1 MSASSTSTAVP
12 REGDSPRASPTARSR
27 ISSIR
32 VAPATAVFVGM
43 LLVTTVILLVATRH
57 FTFFYDEW
65 DFILHRRASGA
76 GTYLDPANGH
86 LVLFPVIVYKLLF
99 AIVGL
104 RHYTAYVLVDI
115 ALNLVCGTLLYV
127 LVRRR
132 LGPWLALVP
141 AGLLMLMGT
150 AYQDLTWP
158 FQICFLGSIA
168 GGLGA
173 FLALDRGD
181 LLGDLIAAALLAWS
195 LSSSA
200 VGLAFLVAA
209 AVLLIARGWSWQRAW
224 VIAVPAALFALW
236 YLGWG
241 QHEHVTLGVVLHA
254 PQYVANAAAD
264 AVAGIAGVDPSWGPA
279 LAVGALVLIMYSWR
293 RAGLGLPTPMLL
305 AAIAG
310 ALTFWGLAAIIR
322 TNGADPGASRYLYV
336 GAVFIWLVV
345 AEARVATN
353 VSGPWLALAGL
364 AVAGALIANLGALR
378 DSANDRR
385 TRDASVRASLAAVD
399 IARRYVSP
407 AFVPDPVNAPVLV
420 VGPYVAAVNQLGSP
434 AYTTGEL
441 LRAPETARAQ
451 ADKVLMRVE
460 HISAAAGAST
470 LSGSRPL
477 SVVLVKKGA
486 IIARGACHELVPSAR
501 PGVVQLSVPI
511 GSALLLANEG
521 GGQQDLVFARRFASK
536 FTGALAARIPPGST
550 RIIRFPVDRLPGLGW
565 KVQVVA
571 YGRVSL
577 CAS

>member
-1 MSASSTSTAVP
+1 MSASNTSTAVP
-12 REGDSPRASPTARSR
+12 REGDSPRASRTARSR

-65 DFILHRRASGA
+65 DFILHRRGSGVS
-76 GTYLDPANGH
+76 TYLDPANGH

-115 ALNLVCGTLLYV
+115 ALDLICGTLLYV

-209 AVLLIARGWSWQRAW
+209 AVLLIARGWSWRRAW

-310 ALTFWGLAAIIR
+310 ALTFWGLAATIR
-322 TNGADPGASRYLYV
+322 TNGVDPGASRYLYV

-378 DSANDRR
+378 DSANDRT

-460 HISAAAGAST
+460 GIFAASGPSRIAGTQPLNA
-470 LSGSRPL
+470 RP
-477 SVVLVKKGA
+477 
-486 IIARGACHELVPSAR
+486 IRGDLLQAQGPCRELVPRAY
-501 PGVVQLSVPI
+501 PAVVQVRLPVGSVLEI
-511 GSALLLANEG
+511 ANERG
-521 GGQQDLVFARRFASK
+521 GEDLLFARRFASK
-536 FTGALAARIPPGST
+536 FSRGRVAQIPPGST
-550 RIIRFPVDRLPGLGW
+550 RTIRFPVDRLPGLSW
-565 KVQVVA
+565 HVQVVA
-571 YGRVSL
+571 NGRVSL
-577 CAS
+577 CES